1 MNETL
6 IQSLQAALK
15 QEKLDGW
22 LFYSFRGSDPIAE
35 NILQLDSARFA
46 TRRWF
51 YYVPAIGEPQR
62 IVHAIESHTLDSLPG
77 AKHVYL
83 PWQQLQ
89 QHLRDILAG
98 AHLVAMQ
105 YSPMNQLPYI
115 SRVDAGTVEMV
126 RACGVEVASSADLV
140 QMFEAVWTNEQ
151 LETHLYAAKNMRE
164 IVDVVFKEVGR
175 RVKERIPTT
184 ELDIQDFLWQEF
196 ERRDLTAGHKPIV
209 AINEHSA
216 DPHFAPNADENFPMR
231 EGDFLLI
238 DMWTKRRRP
247 HSVYDDIT
255 WTGYIGKSVPSEHE
269 NIFNVVRNGRDAG
282 IRYVQEHYPSKT
294 ATLFGWQVDQATRD
308 SITAAGYGTY
318 FIHRTGHSI
327 HEEVHGNGANIDG
340 LETQDQRRLM
350 AGTCFSIE
358 PGVYLPGKFGVRS
371 EIDMY
376 LSEDKA
382 IVTGLPVQT
391 SVLPILSL

>member
-1 MNETL
+1 MNESL
-6 IQSLQAALK
+6 IQSIQAALR
-15 QEKLDGW
+15 QENIDGW
-22 LFYSFRGSDPIAE
+22 LFYGFRGSDPIAE
-35 NILQLDSARFA
+35 NILKLDSAAFA

-51 YYVPAIGEPQR
+51 YFVPASGESQR
-62 IVHAIESHTLDSLPG
+62 IVHAIETHTLDTLPG

-83 PWQQLQ
+83 PWQQLH
-89 QHLRDILAG
+89 QHLRSVLA
-98 AHLVAMQ
+98 HSRKIAMQ
-105 YSPMNQLPYI
+105 YSPLNAIPYI
-115 SRVDAGTVEMV
+115 SRVDAGTIELI
-126 RACGVEVASSADLV
+126 RSFGVDVVSSADLV
-140 QMFEAVWTNEQ
+140 QVFEAVWTEEQ
-151 LETHLYAAKNMRE
+151 LETHLYAARHMRE

-175 RVKERIPTT
+175 RVREKVPTT
-184 ELDIQDFLWQEF
+184 ELDIQDFLWNEF

-216 DPHFAPNADENFPMR
+216 DPHFAPNSDENFPMR

-238 DMWTKRRRP
+238 DMWTKQRVP

-255 WTGYIGKSVPSEHE
+255 WTGFIGKTVPSEHE
-269 NIFNVVRNGRDAG
+269 NIFNIVREGRDAG
-282 IRYVQEHYPSKT
+282 IRFAEQHYPGSG
-294 ATLFGWQVDQATRD
+294 TLYGWQVDQATRE
-308 SITAAGYGTY
+308 SITQAGYGKY

-376 LSEDKA
+376 LSPEKA

-391 SVLPILSL
+391 HVLPIMGL

>member
-1 MNETL
+1 MNENL
-6 IQSLQAALK
+6 IQSLQAALR
-15 QEKLDGW
+15 QENIDGW
-22 LFYSFRGSDPIAE
+22 LFYSFRGSDPIAT
-35 NILQLDSARFA
+35 NILKLDDAQFA

-51 YYVPAIGEPQR
+51 YYVPASGEPQR
-62 IVHAIESHTLDSLPG
+62 LVHAIESHTLDTLPG

-83 PWQQLQ
+83 PWQQLH
-89 QHLRDILAG
+89 QHLRDILAN
-98 AHLVAMQ
+98 ARTVAMQ
-105 YSPMNQLPYI
+105 YSPMNQIPYV
-115 SRVDAGTVEMV
+115 SRVDAGTVELV
-126 RACGVEVASSADLV
+126 RTCGVEVISSANLV
-140 QMFEAVWTNEQ
+140 QIFEAVWTQEQ
-151 LETHLYAAKNMRE
+151 LETHLYAAKHMRE

-175 RVKERIPTT
+175 RVRESGTT
-184 ELDIQDFLWQEF
+184 ELEIQDFLWQEF
-196 ERRDLTAGHKPIV
+196 ERRDLIAGHKPIV

-216 DPHFAPNADENFPMR
+216 DPHFTPNAAQNYPMR

-238 DMWTKRRRP
+238 DMWTKKRTP

-255 WTGYIGKSVPSEHE
+255 WTGYIGKAVPPEHE
-269 NIFNVVRNGRDAG
+269 NIFNVVRDGRDAG
-282 IRYVQEHYPSKT
+282 IRFVQEHYPSKT
-294 ATLFGWQVDQATRD
+294 GTLFGSQVDHATRD
-308 SITAAGYGTY
+308 SITRAGYGPY

-340 LETQDQRRLM
+340 LETQDQRRLI

-376 LSEDKA
+376 LAADRA

-391 SVLPILSL
+391 HVLPVLNL

>member
-1 MNETL
+1 MNEAL

-35 NILQLDSARFA
+35 NILKLDSASFA

-51 YYVPAIGEPQR
+51 YYVPASGEPHR
-62 IVHAIESHTLDSLPG
+62 IVHAIESHTLDTLPG
-77 AKHVYL
+77 PKHIYL
-83 PWQQLQ
+83 PWQELHQR
-89 QHLRDILAG
+89 LRDVLAG
-98 AHLVAMQ
+98 ARVIAMQ
-105 YSPMNQLPYI
+105 YSPMNQIPYI
-115 SRVDAGTVEMV
+115 SRVDAGTVELV
-126 RACGVEVASSADLV
+126 RSFGVEIVSSADLV
-140 QMFEAVWTNEQ
+140 QMFEAVWSTEQ
-151 LETHLYAAKNMRE
+151 LDMHLYAAKNMRE

-175 RVKERIPTT
+175 RVRENAPVT
-184 ELDIQDFLWQEF
+184 ELDIQDFLWLEF

-216 DPHFAPNADENFPMR
+216 DPHFTPNAEQNLPMR

-238 DMWTKRRRP
+238 DMWTKQRRP

-255 WTGYIGKSVPSEHE
+255 WTGFIGKTVPPENE
-269 NIFNVVRNGRDAG
+269 NIFNIVRDGRDAG
-282 IRYVQEHYPSKT
+282 IRFVQDHYPSKT
-294 ATLFGWQVDQATRD
+294 GSLYGWQVDKAARD
-308 SITAAGYGTY
+308 SITRAGYSQY

-340 LETQDQRRLM
+340 LETQDQRRLL

-376 LSEDKA
+376 LSEDKG

-391 SVLPILSL
+391 HVLPIMSL

>member
-1 MNETL
+1 MNESL
-6 IQSLQAALK
+6 IPSLQAALK
-15 QEKLDGW
+15 KEKVDGW
-22 LFYSFRGSDPIAE
+22 LFYGFRGSDPIAE
-35 NILQLDSARFA
+35 HILGLDSASFA

-51 YYVPAIGEPQR
+51 YFVPATGEPQR
-62 IVHAIESHTLDSLPG
+62 IVHAIETHTLDSLPG
-77 AKHVYL
+77 QKHIYL

-89 QHLRDILAG
+89 QHLKDVLAHSR
-98 AHLVAMQ
+98 AVAMQ
-105 YSPMNQLPYI
+105 YSPMNMIPYV
-115 SRVDAGTVEMV
+115 SRVDAGTIELV
-126 RACGVEVASSADLV
+126 RSFGIEVVSSADLV
-140 QMFEAVWTNEQ
+140 QMFEAVWSAEQ

-175 RVKERIPTT
+175 RVRDKAPVT
-184 ELDIQDFLWQEF
+184 ELDIQEFLWNEF
-196 ERRDLTAGHKPIV
+196 DRRDLTAGHKPIV

-216 DPHFAPNADENFPMR
+216 DPHFTPNAEQNFPMR

-238 DMWTKRRRP
+238 DMWTKRKVP

-255 WTGYIGKSVPSEHE
+255 WTGFIGKSVPSEHE
-269 NIFNVVRNGRDAG
+269 NIFNIVRDGRDAG
-282 IRYVQEHYPSKT
+282 IRFAEQHYPG
-294 ATLFGWQVDQATRD
+294 AGTLYGWQVDQATRE
-308 SITAAGYGTY
+308 SITRAGYGQY

-350 AGTCFSIE
+350 ARTCFSIE

-371 EIDMY
+371 EVDMY
-376 LSEDKA
+376 LSEEKA

-391 SVLPILSL
+391 HVLPILSL